1 MMLRKFILAA
11 MPGVLLSGTALAEPV
26 FNRIASFPVNTNLP
40 ADMDQKTATSAEIIY
55 ASKDGMTLVY
65 TNSPAKRI
73 GFIDIADP
81 RSPKPAG
88 GIEMGGEPTS
98 VSVSGDYALVGVNT
112 SESYI
117 KPSGKLVTVDMA
129 SRAVTASCDLGGQP
143 DSVAVSPDGSLAAVA
158 IENER
163 DEDLNDGE
171 LPQMPAGYVTIF
183 KLKDGA
189 PDCSSMIK
197 ADVTGLA
204 GVAPEDPEPEF
215 VDFNSRNEI
224 AVTLQE
230 NNHIAILGADG
241 KVVSHFSAG
250 AVDSD
255 GIDTK
260 SDGALTFTASK
271 NGVAREPDAIQWL
284 DDDRVVVANEGDYK
298 GGTRSFTI
306 FSRTGEALFDSGPS
320 LEMRIAALGH
330 YPEKRSKSKGSE
342 LEGLEVRKFGDATY
356 IFVLS
361 ERASVIGVYKDTGAA
376 PEFVQILPT
385 GIAPEGAVAIAE
397 RNLLAVANEA
407 DLIEDGGVRSHVT
420 LYELGEGKADYPM
433 IESGQDEAGKPVGW
447 GALSGLAADPDKP
460 GALYAINDSFYSAQ
474 PTIFT
479 VDATAKPAKIIS
491 ALRVTRNGAAA
502 QNMDMEG
509 IALDGKGGFWIA
521 NEGNSAKMVPHG
533 VVHVNAKGEIT
544 AEIGLPDALLA
555 GQKRFGLEGI
565 SLVGEGDDATLWMAM
580 QREWGDDEKGFVKL
594 VAYNLKKKSWGAVH
608 YPLDA
613 AEQGWV
619 GLSEIAVHGDHAYII
634 ERDNQIGAAAKI
646 KKLYRVKLSDMVPGE
661 LGGKLPVVAKQEAHD
676 FLPDLKSAGGY
687 VVDKIEGFT
696 VDAAGNGYAVTD
708 NDGVDDS
715 NGETLF
721 FNIGKVD

>member
-1 MMLRKFILAA
+1 MMPGKFTLAA
-11 MPGVLLSGTALAEPV
+11 LSVLMLSGTALAEPV

-40 ADMDQKTATSAEIIY
+40 ADMDQKTETSAEIIY

-88 GIEMGGEPTS
+88 GIDMGGEPTS
-98 VSVSGDYALVGVNT
+98 VSVSGNFALVGVNT
-112 SESYI
+112 SESYV

-143 DSVAVSPDGSLAAVA
+143 DSVAISPDGSLAAVA

-215 VDFNSRNEI
+215 VDFNSKNEI

-230 NNHIAILGADG
+230 NNHIVILGADG
-241 KVVSHFSAG
+241 KVVSHFAAG
-250 AVDSD
+250 SVDSD

-271 NGVAREPDAIQWL
+271 KGVAREPDAIQWL

-330 YPEKRSKSKGSE
+330 YPEKRSKSKGAE
-342 LEGLEVRKFGDATY
+342 LEGLEVGKFGDATY

-361 ERASVIGVYKDTGAA
+361 ERASVVGVYKDTGAV
-376 PEFVQILPT
+376 PEFVQILPS
-385 GIAPEGAVAIAE
+385 GVAPEGAVAIAE

-420 LYELGEGKADYPM
+420 LYELGEGEAEYPM
-433 IESGQDEAGKPVGW
+433 IESGEDEAGKPVGW
-447 GALSGLAADPDKP
+447 GALSGLTADPEKP
-460 GALYAINDSFYSAQ
+460 GMLYAINDSFYSAQ

-479 VDATAKPAKIIS
+479 VDATAKPARIVS

-521 NEGNSAKMVPHG
+521 NEGNSAKMVSHG
-533 VVHVNAKGEIT
+533 VVHVNAKGEII

-594 VAYNLKKKSWGAVH
+594 VAYNPKKKSWGAVH

-634 ERDNQIGAAAKI
+634 ERDNQIGEKAKI

-676 FLPDLKSAGGY
+676 FLPDLKSTGGY